1 MRMPE
6 PGVQRQP
13 IEDEEEEQIQTKPVP
28 EQITPLVPKQVEE
41 EEELQMKVNPSVIQH
56 QEPEEDEILQGKMGE
71 IVQRQP
77 EEEEELLQA
86 KFTSGLTGTLQ
97 TKTEASQNRTGMPD
111 HLKSGLENLSGID
124 LSSVH
129 VHHNSSKPA
138 QLNAL
143 AYTQGQDIHVG
154 PRQEKHIPH
163 EGWHAV
169 QQMQGR
175 VKPTMQAKGRSINDD
190 KELEREADVMGAKA
204 LQITQAKQATI
215 SSVQQGES
223 WLQWKVATNG
233 PGGPMVQRQIQNDP
247 GPFAGLSAAGE
258 RRWQQVYS
266 DWGSLLTAIS
276 KAMVIWPTP
285 SRRLWSRDLHNVGTR
300 LGLTRSDADVDSIA
314 TDLKKLHNR
323 VYKQSEDAAEA
334 WFEVDDRYKAEAA
347 RLMSGSGAAG
357 LYALQYL
364 RNIHAK
370 TQDRITRFNYELMVK
385 EDFIKLSS
393 TLEGDGHIWF
403 GELVAARRRVKDLKD
418 MLYVIAE
425 IRVAGKDEDK
435 IVPGWHDRVWAEVD
449 RLHLLWEAAPTDNK
463 ATRKAR
469 SRALDA
475 KPRDKGYLEKFAL
488 LLYGAGSALVSPF
501 IEAGKQAIDLGQIYL
516 HFRTFGQYK
525 PKLISGTAQAA
536 PTGAWDR

>member
-1 MRMPE
+1 
-6 PGVQRQP
+6 
-13 IEDEEEEQIQTKPVP
+13 
-28 EQITPLVPKQVEE
+28 
-41 EEELQMKVNPSVIQH
+41 
-56 QEPEEDEILQGKMGE
+56 
-71 IVQRQP
+71 
-77 EEEEELLQA
+77 
-86 KFTSGLTGTLQ
+86 
-97 TKTEASQNRTGMPD
+97 
-111 HLKSGLENLSGID
+111 
-124 LSSVH
+124 
-129 VHHNSSKPA
+129 
-138 QLNAL
+138 
-143 AYTQGQDIHVG
+143 
-154 PRQEKHIPH
+154 
-163 EGWHAV
+163 
-169 QQMQGR
+169 
-175 VKPTMQAKGRSINDD
+175 
-190 KELEREADVMGAKA
+190 
-204 LQITQAKQATI
+204 
-215 SSVQQGES
+215 
-223 WLQWKVATNG
+223 
-233 PGGPMVQRQIQNDP
+233 QIQNDP
-247 GPFAGLSAAGE
+247 GPIAGLSAAGE

-276 KAMVIWPTP
+276 KAKVISPTT
-285 SRRLWSRDLHNVGTR
+285 SRRLWYRDLTNVGTR

-364 RNIHAK
+364 RNIHTE

-385 EDFIKLSS
+385 EDFIELKS
-393 TLEGDGHIWF
+393 TLESDGHIWY
-403 GELVAARRRVKDLKD
+403 GELMAARRRVKDLKD

-435 IVPGWHDRVWAEVD
+435 IVPGWHDRVWAENE

-463 ATRKAR
+463 ATPFGQLKDELMKAR
-469 SRALDA
+469 SRALDT

-516 HFRTFGQYK
+516 HFRTFGLYK

-536 PTGAWDR
+536 RQGRGLSTSSRAR